1 LPLSGDRTG
10 ASSPHGVGAAAW
22 TSVVVGDTEPEA
34 PRGARDP
41 RRRGERAP
49 GVGPRR
55 GALVPTA
62 PAPPPPPPLRHVP
75 MWRPPSGGHRAGD
88 AAARL
93 QGRPPPAQR
102 VGAAAAGHLHLEAQ
116 EAGPGARCAAAGPPG
131 PGNPV
136 SPVLLE
142 TIASSAESNTGAAWL
157 LGSGMDAD
165 VGGDAAVRSRRRRHR
180 CRPRRGVGY
189 RRGVPRQGKPPYPG
203 SSVLDSPV
211 RAWSSSEF
219 EIGWACTGCFLQ
231 DDLGNRRGGCDSKPI
246 ARWATFLELMEHP
259 PLHWNYNYNYK
270 WLLGAPK
277 RGLEWI
283 FSK

>member
-1 LPLSGDRTG
+1 M
-10 ASSPHGVGAAAW
+10 
-22 TSVVVGDTEPEA
+22 VGDTEPEA

-75 MWRPPSGGHRAGD
+75 MWRPSSGGHRAGA
-88 AAARL
+88 AAARQ
-93 QGRPPPAQR
+93 QGRPPPPQR

-165 VGGDAAVRSRRRRHR
+165 VGGDAAVRSRCRRHR

-189 RRGVPRQGKPPYPG
+189 RRGVPRQGKPPIPVPASWIRQFEHG
-203 SSVLDSPV
+203 IALNLNSGGRAPAVSCRTTSVTAEEAGTANQS
-211 RAWSSSEF
+211 RAGPRSWS
-219 EIGWACTGCFLQ
+219 
-231 DDLGNRRGGCDSKPI
+231 
-246 ARWATFLELMEHP
+246 
-259 PLHWNYNYNYK
+259 
-270 WLLGAPK
+270 
-277 RGLEWI
+277 
-283 FSK
+283 